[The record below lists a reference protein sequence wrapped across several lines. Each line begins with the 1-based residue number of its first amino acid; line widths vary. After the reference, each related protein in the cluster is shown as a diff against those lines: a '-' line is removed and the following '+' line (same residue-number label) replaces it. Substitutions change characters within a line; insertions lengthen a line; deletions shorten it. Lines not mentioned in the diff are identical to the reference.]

1 MILLSR
7 CGAVRAAVRQGHR
20 RLEVD
25 RRPSTLLGAARVQPD
40 LRHRGC
46 ARDQLALGIGRR
58 RLHRV
63 CEPQDRCGELY
74 CAHAMPMLVL
84 VLVLLLMLML
94 MLLVVLLVLLLLLL
108 LLLLLI
114 LTAATLATF

>member
-20 RLEVD
+20 GLEVD
-25 RRPSTLLGAARVQPD
+25 RRPSALIGAARVQPD

-63 CEPQDRCGELY
+63 CEPQHRCGELC
-74 CAHAMPMLVL
+74 CAHAMLVLLLVL
-84 VLVLLLMLML
+84 VLVLL
-94 MLLVVLLVLLLLLL
+94 VLVLVALMVS
-108 LLLLLI
+108 
-114 LTAATLATF
+114 